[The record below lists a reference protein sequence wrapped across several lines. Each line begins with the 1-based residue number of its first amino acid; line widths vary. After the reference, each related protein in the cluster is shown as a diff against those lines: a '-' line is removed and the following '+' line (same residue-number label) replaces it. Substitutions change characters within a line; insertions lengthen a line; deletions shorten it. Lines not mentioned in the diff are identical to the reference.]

1 METGEQHCV
10 WEAQGGPG
18 LRETCYM
25 SHCFLLPMSLAR
37 NGCQGHSLSTGG
49 GGGVGCSFTSRSHPS
64 YCLPGQMLLSRGSWG
79 LYLPSNLEDSVLTSP
94 KDGPCPCMFP

>member
-1 METGEQHCV
+1 MFVGSSRVTL
-10 WEAQGGPG
+10 A
-18 LRETCYM
+18 LD
-25 SHCFLLPMSLAR
+25 LLHESLPPVLPISLAR

-49 GGGVGCSFTSRSHPS
+49 AGGSFTSRSHPS

-79 LYLPSNLEDSVLTSP
+79 LYLPSNLEDSVLRSP